1 MTMPSKKKSNPSF
14 EEALDELELI
24 IEQLERDDLTLD
36 NALLH
41 FEDGIRLMR
50 TCGSHLKNAKG
61 KLRELMKGEDGEFIT
76 KVLGESLESF
86 TGGEHND
93 G

>member
-1 MTMPSKKKSNPSF
+1 MATKKSEIKTF
-14 EEALDELELI
+14 EEALTDLENV

-36 NALLH
+36 KALLH

-50 TCGSHLKNAKG
+50 HCDTHLKSAQG
-61 KLRELMKGEDGEFIT
+61 KLKELLKGEDGEFIT
-76 KVLGESLESF
+76 EVLGISLESF
-86 TGGEHND
+86 IGGEEIN

>member
-1 MTMPSKKKSNPSF
+1 MPASKKKSSPAF
-14 EEALDELELI
+14 EESLDKLELI

-36 NALLH
+36 SALLH

-50 TCGSHLKNAKG
+50 ACDSHLKHAKG
-61 KLRELMKGEDGEFIT
+61 KLRELIKGENGEFIT
-76 KVLGESLESF
+76 KILGENLESF
-86 TGGEHND
+86 TGGEQND

>member
-1 MTMPSKKKSNPSF
+1 MPSKKKSNPTF
-14 EEALDELELI
+14 EEALDELALI

-36 NALLH
+36 NALIH

-50 TCGSHLKNAKG
+50 SCDSHLKNAQG
-61 KLRELMKGEDGEFIT
+61 RLRELIKGEKGEFIT

-86 TGGEHND
+86 TGGGQND

>member
-1 MTMPSKKKSNPSF
+1 MPPSKKRTNPTF
-14 EEALDELELI
+14 EEALDELAFI

-41 FEDGIRLMR
+41 FENGIRLMR
-50 TCGSHLKNAKG
+50 TCDSHLKNAKG
-61 KLRELMKGEDGEFIT
+61 KLRELVKGEDGEFIT
-76 KVLGESLESF
+76 RVLGESLESF
-86 TGGEHND
+86 TGGEQND

>member
-1 MTMPSKKKSNPSF
+1 MAEKKNTGQTF
-14 EEALDELELI
+14 EEALSKLEGV

-36 NALLH
+36 KALLH

-50 TCGSHLKNAKG
+50 HCDVHLKSAQG
-61 KLRELMKGEDGEFIT
+61 KLKELLKGEDGEFIT
-76 KVLGESLESF
+76 KVLGVTLESF
-86 TGGEHND
+86 IGGEKID

>member
-1 MTMPSKKKSNPSF
+1 MPTKKKNNPTF
-14 EEALDELELI
+14 EEALDELEII

-36 NALLH
+36 SALIH

-50 TCGSHLKNAKG
+50 NCETHLKSAKG
-61 KLRELMKGEDGEFIT
+61 KLRELIKGEDGEFIT
-76 KVLGESLESF
+76 KILGESLESF
-86 TGGEHND
+86 TGGEQND